1 VEGCQKALVEGAP
14 QAQFSGDAALEP
26 MEDVLASG
34 ALGGGG
40 EAQQQGRPQVG
51 QPALV
56 ARGFGVVELI
66 DDHHVERVR
75 RQVRRIQPSE
85 RLHRG
90 EHVAPLAGALAIH
103 QQLAEGAIAR
113 SWVPRA
119 TSQER
124 GLWSEAPM

>member
-1 VEGCQKALVEGAP
+1 
-14 QAQFSGDAALEP
+14 
-26 MEDVLASG
+26 MEDVLAAG

-40 EAQQQGRPQVG
+40 EAQQQDGRQVA

-56 ARGFGVVELI
+56 ASGGGVVELI

-90 EHVAPLAGALAIH
+90 EHMAPLAGALAIH
-103 QQLAEGAIAR
+103 QQLAEGAIAQHL
-113 SWVPRA
+113 A
-119 TSQER
+119 E
-124 GLWSEAPM
+124 GGEAPEVRPAEKVALNTGEQYACSLGSFRHCI